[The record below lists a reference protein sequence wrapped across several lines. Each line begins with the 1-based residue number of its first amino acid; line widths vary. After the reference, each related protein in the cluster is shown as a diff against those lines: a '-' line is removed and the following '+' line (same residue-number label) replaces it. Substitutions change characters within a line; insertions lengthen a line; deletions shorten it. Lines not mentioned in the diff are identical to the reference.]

1 MIFITSH
8 EDMAFLTFE
17 RRLGAID
24 FIVKSSDLDKT
35 RARILYAIENA
46 IDKISKFD
54 YIKRNRRL

>member
-1 MIFITSH
+1 
-8 EDMAFLTFE
+8 MAFLTFE

-54 YIKRNRRL
+54 YIKRKNNNL